1 MPSNET
7 PDQRHDR
14 RSAIRAISRLSAAL
28 DSSEVLSKDSGAA
41 VLADRVAQLRQKLEG
56 EELEVLE
63 EQVRKYEEAVGVPL
77 PAPQNQP
84 RGVAPPQPQHQSA
97 AAPFRVHGQDLQLT
111 FNKADWIS
119 QGDSIHEWFE
129 HAGVQLVA
137 KFQKWALDMFPQRFR
152 EPLQHTSL
160 TLEESCHAAGQQS
173 RVHLHAQFT
182 FARRI

>member
-14 RSAIRAISRLSAAL
+14 RSAIRAISRLSTAL

-77 PAPQNQP
+77 PAPHSHVALCRLNPSTNQLL
-84 RGVAPPQPQHQSA
+84 RLSA
-97 AAPFRVHGQDLQLT
+97 SMT
-111 FNKADWIS
+111 K
-119 QGDSIHEWFE
+119 
-129 HAGVQLVA
+129 
-137 KFQKWALDMFPQRFR
+137 
-152 EPLQHTSL
+152 TS
-160 TLEESCHAAGQQS
+160 
-173 RVHLHAQFT
+173 
-182 FARRI
+182 